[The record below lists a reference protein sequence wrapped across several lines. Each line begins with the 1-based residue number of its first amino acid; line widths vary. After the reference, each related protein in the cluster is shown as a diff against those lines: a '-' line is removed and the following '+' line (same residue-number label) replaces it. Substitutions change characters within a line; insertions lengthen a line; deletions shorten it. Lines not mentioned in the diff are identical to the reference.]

1 MLNPPFNHLMDNP
14 IHNRPNTYTVIPRV
28 LAFIE
33 RNDEVLMIERSKES
47 AFAYKKLNGVGGHI
61 EKGEDPLT
69 AVRREVKEETGL
81 EIKEFRLNAVLFIDV
96 ETEKGV
102 CVFVFSAIYEGGAL
116 QSSNEGNLL
125 WVKKKNM
132 NKSNIVKDVPLIMDL
147 IEESK
152 QDGKIKY
159 LQHIYTDQELTITR
173 ID

>member
-1 MLNPPFNHLMDNP
+1 MINPPFSHLMDNP
-14 IHNRPNTYTVIPRV
+14 IYNRPNTYTVIPRV

-33 RNDEVLMIERSKES
+33 KNDEVLMIERSKEN
-47 AFAYKKLNGVGGHI
+47 AFAYQKLNGIGGHI

-69 AVRREVKEETGL
+69 AVRREVREESGL
-81 EIKEFRLNAVLFIDV
+81 EITKFELNAVLFIDV

-102 CVFVFSAIYEGGAL
+102 CVFVYSALYAGGML

-125 WVKKKNM
+125 WVKKKDLSTTNV
-132 NKSNIVKDVPLIMDL
+132 VKDVPLIMEL

-152 QDGKIKY
+152 KDGKVKY
-159 LQHIYTDQELTITR
+159 LQHTYTNQELTITR

>member
-1 MLNPPFNHLMDNP
+1 MDNP
-14 IHNRPNTYTVIPRV
+14 IHNRPNTYMVIPRV

-33 RNDEVLMIERSKES
+33 KKDEVLMIERSKES
-47 AFAYKKLNGVGGHI
+47 AFAYKKPNGVGGHTK
-61 EKGEDPLT
+61 KGEDPLT

-81 EIKEFRLNAVLFIDV
+81 EIKEFELNAVLFIDV

-102 CVFVFSAIYEGGAL
+102 CVFVFSAIYRGGAL

-125 WVKKKNM
+125 WVKKKDIT
-132 NKSNIVKDVPLIMDL
+132 KSNIVKDVPLIMDL

-152 QDGKIKY
+152 KDGKIKY
-159 LQHIYTDQELTITR
+159 LQYIYTDQELIITR